1 MFSAY
6 YTDQTSQNTT
16 ISKFFTI
23 CHGYFYNKYHYLES
37 EKGCHI
43 VYDIVHYVTDSVHMH
58 RRWKQDLC
66 YKLNAIILLYIV
78 HLQWV
83 P

>member
-1 MFSAY
+1 
-6 YTDQTSQNTT
+6 
-16 ISKFFTI
+16 
-23 CHGYFYNKYHYLES
+23 
-37 EKGCHI
+37 

-58 RRWKQDLC
+58 GRWKQDLC

-78 HLQWV
+78 HLQWI